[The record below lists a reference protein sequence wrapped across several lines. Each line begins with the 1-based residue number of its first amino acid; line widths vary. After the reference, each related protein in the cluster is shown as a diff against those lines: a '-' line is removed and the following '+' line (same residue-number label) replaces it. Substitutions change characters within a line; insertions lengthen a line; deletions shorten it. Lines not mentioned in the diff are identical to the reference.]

1 MYQLV
6 HSDYLQ
12 THDDGLIYFRKQL
25 FSGVLYQELQEIA
38 PYGWFEDRPISLT
51 CIQKGKR
58 IGQYI
63 PPLFPKELFDMQ
75 NLQYMW
81 IANTENG
88 EYGFPDDFNHSNFT
102 GVLFQGNSASIPM
115 PPFPNIQNIEW
126 EEELKKWNEE
136 YKIKESIDYP
146 LTLDDL
152 QGGGGR
158 FYAVINGEDMKDN
171 KIIYQ
176 IDNFGINYLN
186 YIVNDTTI
194 KTLKNSDLF
203 DINNHI

>member
-1 MYQLV
+1 MYCLV
-6 HSDYLQ
+6 HSEDLKEV
-12 THDDGLIYFRKQL
+12 DGLIYFKRTL
-25 FSGVLYQELQEIA
+25 FSGVMIEELTE
-38 PYGWFEDRPISLT
+38 EDHLANVLVNFIRI
-51 CIQKGKR
+51 KDGKR

-81 IANTENG
+81 ITNTENG

-152 QGGGGR
+152 QGGVGR
-158 FYAVINGEDMKDN
+158 FYAVINGKNMKDN

-186 YIVNDTTI
+186 YLVNDTTI

>member
-1 MYQLV
+1 MYCLV
-6 HSDYLQ
+6 HSEDLREV
-12 THDDGLIYFRKQL
+12 DGLIYFKRTL
-25 FSGVLYQELQEIA
+25 FSGVMIEELTK
-38 PYGWFEDRPISLT
+38 EDHLANVLVNFIRI
-51 CIQKGKR
+51 KDGKR

-63 PPLFPKELFDMQ
+63 PPLFPKELFDME
-75 NLQYMW
+75 NLQYML
-81 IANTENG
+81 ITNTENG

-158 FYAVINGEDMKDN
+158 FYAVINGENMKDN

>member
-1 MYQLV
+1 MFQLV
-6 HSDYLQ
+6 HSED
-12 THDDGLIYFRKQL
+12 LILNKDNLFYFKRQL
-25 FSGVLYQELQEIA
+25 FTGVLLEESGEWIENDHFLCAIH
-38 PYGWFEDRPISLT
+38 LT
-51 CIQKGKR
+51 CMQDGKR

-63 PPLFPKELFDMQ
+63 PPLFPKELFDME

-81 IANTENG
+81 ITNTENG

-152 QGGGGR
+152 QGGVGR
-158 FYAVINGEDMKDN
+158 FYAVINGKNMKDN

-186 YIVNDTTI
+186 YLVNDTTI

>member
-1 MYQLV
+1 MYCLV
-6 HSDYLQ
+6 HSEDLKEV
-12 THDDGLIYFRKQL
+12 DGLIYFKRTL
-25 FSGVLYQELQEIA
+25 FSGVMIEELTE
-38 PYGWFEDRPISLT
+38 EDHLANVLVNFIRI
-51 CIQKGKR
+51 KDGKR

-81 IANTENG
+81 ITNTENG

-152 QGGGGR
+152 QGGVGR
-158 FYAVINGEDMKDN
+158 FYAVINGKNMKDN

-186 YIVNDTTI
+186 YLVNDTTI
-194 KTLKNSDLF
+194 KTLKNSELF